1 MSIEVRY
8 WDNAGAILPSGVTIE
23 TNGKFVSVTDVVRH
37 VFNNRCGTINAKE
50 HWALV
55 YEKRPNCVTELLQ
68 DPQSFHTRMCNKDSK
83 YTIEFHSNKDS
94 NYEEVYFH
102 VPAVDAPLVVRQRA
116 RSLSRRRVPSGG
128 MKRKEDRRPS
138 RSESRTR
145 MTFAEP
151 DETKEVERPAVIN
164 VLDLPSLPLTT
175 PEPLPV
181 EPEIRSMP
189 PATPREP
196 VFTTVPEPKAPLIR
210 REKSPSPNPLSTVPL
225 RVIAKQTNLEANEC
239 RIDIDTN
246 ICGSDGRTFTY
257 VENFKIGP
265 QSGPIKRRLVQLHN
279 NKLNQCRKDGY
290 NVLGAAFKMNW
301 TTGTF
306 ELVENAN
313 SVLFEAGQTYR
324 FKYDE
329 SREEQTP
336 TPGWF
341 PMQPSRP
348 YPFSVT
354 FRLVLPPHFEPWI
367 QTTTLNLCRPYKVSQ
382 LIYHSKSYLRA
393 PLSRMGSSVLNVAV
407 YQTAPVK
414 QELGFT
420 DYFSEGSSFDI
431 HFVANGVD
439 YPMDSNYEEVYF
451 HVPAV
456 DASLVVRQRARS
468 LSRRRVPSGG
478 TEACRPSRSE
488 SRKRVTFAEPLGTEE
503 DVQAPER
510 SSVSPLSRE
519 SSSVESEVPS
529 KKPKESVW
537 TEPHCEPQ
545 RRTPSPE
552 TTHVLPSGDV
562 TLKPDECL
570 IVIETNILGTNGR
583 PYTKTEPFEI
593 GSKSCTVKKRL
604 EHIHNNRIDKLRRE
618 DGYVIAA
625 AMHLN
630 KLTGQYAHVEWPER
644 SFFHAGETYKLTY
657 LESDRQPEFS
667 HGWYHMRRSRQSVF
681 HMNFK
686 MVSPWGTKYQS
697 KDLELNPPFK
707 LWALINTVKSY
718 LRVPLQE
725 MCSPAVQVAVF
736 YHGGEEIDLN
746 DHVSPGS
753 SLEIIF
759 VSKQI
764 AYPMPVTAF
773 EINLENNIITPI
785 QSVPNGPI
793 AAFNSRPPQHL
804 MDCQSAMANLSL
816 RPHPFQRSTAQFITA
831 PRYIPLS
838 SLNQPQV
845 PVRLSPP
852 RAEPPTKEENLVN
865 YSANPIREYIQ
876 PAHMAVLSLQCPREN
891 CDQQTFRI
899 WKCNT
904 CYEVLRYGF
913 DDHLYCHCG
922 KLQPKFLTFRCSEH
936 GNYVPY
942 KEHLLLK
949 KLRRTKIEKM

>member
-151 DETKEVERPAVIN
+151 DETKEVERPAVI
-164 VLDLPSLPLTT
+164 
-175 PEPLPV
+175 
-181 EPEIRSMP
+181 
-189 PATPREP
+189 
-196 VFTTVPEPKAPLIR
+196 
-210 REKSPSPNPLSTVPL
+210 
-225 RVIAKQTNLEANEC
+225 NLEANEC

-439 YPMDSNYEEVYF
+439 YPM
-451 HVPAV
+451 
-456 DASLVVRQRARS
+456 
-468 LSRRRVPSGG
+468 
-478 TEACRPSRSE
+478 
-488 SRKRVTFAEPLGTEE
+488 
-503 DVQAPER
+503 APER